1 MCVVCCLDGDGTVIQ
16 YSIFSFL
23 LLPVGAT
30 PSVAGACIAVAGVCW
45 RSGRR
50 GARVGG
56 AEGRRVACSSGR
68 GANSPPPDRERG
80 GL

>member
-1 MCVVCCLDGDGTVIQ
+1 MPLYLAILGQVIC
-16 YSIFSFL
+16 IL
-23 LLPVGAT
+23 LMSLRWDAAVGAT
-30 PSVAGACIAVAGVCW
+30 SSVVDACIAVAGVCW
-45 RSGRR
+45 RSRRR

-68 GANSPPPDRERG
+68 GSNSPPPDRDRG